1 MNEALCAPHSDKEIS
16 NALFQIG
23 PLKAPSTDGF
33 PTHFYQ
39 RNWEVQ
45 KKEIVDVVL
54 EFFVSGVMR
63 GAVNDVAVVLI
74 SKVPRTK
81 ELKEFRPISLCNVI
95 YKIVSKCLVN
105 RLWPLLTDLISENQS
120 AFILGR
126 LICDNSII
134 AFECIHHIQAV
145 SGDAPAL
152 CPYKL
157 DRSLSLFFNG
167 DNILLNHV
175 GVLKHIISK
184 TENEQPKY
192 YHNYYIIICCRQYAA

>member
-157 DRSLSLFFNG
+157 DLSKAYDRVDWDFFGEGLARMGLFSGMDFSYHG
-167 DNILLNHV
+167 LCYLNE
-175 GVLKHIISK
+175 IFS
-184 TENEQPKY
+184 ES
-192 YHNYYIIICCRQYAA
+192 